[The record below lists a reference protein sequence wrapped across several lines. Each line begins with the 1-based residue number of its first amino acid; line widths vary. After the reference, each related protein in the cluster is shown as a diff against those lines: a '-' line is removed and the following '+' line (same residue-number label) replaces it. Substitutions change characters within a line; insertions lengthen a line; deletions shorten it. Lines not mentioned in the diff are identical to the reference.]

1 MYSEMSDVSM
11 LRLFECFLES
21 APQLVLQL
29 HIMIR
34 VEEND
39 YILTGKSAMTCHLA
53 GFISYILIAYAKI
66 LPTLPYK
73 V

>member
-1 MYSEMSDVSM
+1 MSDVSM

-39 YILTGKSAMTCHLA
+39 YILTGKMQRLV
-53 GFISYILIAYAKI
+53 I
-66 LPTLPYK
+66 
-73 V
+73 

>member
-1 MYSEMSDVSM
+1 MLSRHMKFDCFLQLMYSEWSDVSM

-29 HIMIR
+29 HIMIL

-39 YILTGKSAMTCHLA
+39 YILTSMFANASC
-53 GFISYILIAYAKI
+53 
-66 LPTLPYK
+66 
-73 V
+73 